1 MTSLAVDADA
11 MTGWVRAVAERQ
23 DQTAFVSL
31 FEHFGPRV
39 KGFLMRQGAAE
50 SEAED
55 LAQDVMLTVWR
66 KAAQF
71 DPSKAAVST
80 WIFTIARNR
89 RIDVLRRERR
99 PEPDAEDPMLVGE
112 PEPSAEAHMTT
123 AQVQTRIREA
133 MATLPAEQAEVLTLS
148 FYEDIP
154 HSEIAERLDIPLGT
168 VKSRLR
174 LAFRKVKALVGEEL
188 A

>member
-1 MTSLAVDADA
+1 
-11 MTGWVRAVAERQ
+11 
-23 DQTAFVSL
+23 
-31 FEHFGPRV
+31 
-39 KGFLMRQGAAE
+39 
-50 SEAED
+50 
-55 LAQDVMLTVWR
+55 
-66 KAAQF
+66 
-71 DPSKAAVST
+71 
-80 WIFTIARNR
+80 
-89 RIDVLRRERR
+89 
-99 PEPDAEDPMLVGE
+99 MLVGE
-112 PEPSAEAHMTT
+112 PEPSAEAHLTT